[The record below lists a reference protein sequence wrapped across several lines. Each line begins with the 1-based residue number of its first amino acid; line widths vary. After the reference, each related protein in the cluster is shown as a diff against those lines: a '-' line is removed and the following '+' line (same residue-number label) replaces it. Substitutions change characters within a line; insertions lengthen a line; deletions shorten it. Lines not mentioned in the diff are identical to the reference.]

1 MQRKTAL
8 ITGASGG
15 IGLELARFFAKD
27 GYDLVLIAR
36 NQQKLDEVAAKLAA
50 ENGIEVMTLACDL
63 AAREAP
69 RSIFSFTEKHQIEVD
84 ALANNAGF
92 GYDAAFVESDLQR
105 QRDLL
110 QVNNTAVMELCRL
123 FGEQMAKRGSGEILN
138 IASMAGFM
146 PGAYMATYY
155 ASKAFVQSFSQALHA
170 ELAPFGVKVT
180 ALCPGP
186 LRTNFWR
193 AADADK
199 TILGN
204 MLANPTRVAH
214 AGYRAL
220 KRNKPLCIPWVF
232 PRIVVFLVR
241 FLPYR
246 FTVWCTKLI
255 QNPKQQKR
263 RS

>member
-8 ITGASGG
+8 VTGASGG
-15 IGLELARFFAKD
+15 IGLELAQLFAKD
-27 GYDLVLIAR
+27 GYNLVLVAR
-36 NQQKLDEVAAKLAA
+36 NQQKLDSIAARLAGEHGISAVAF
-50 ENGIEVMTLACDL
+50 ACDL
-63 AAREAP
+63 SKPGASQSVFE
-69 RSIFSFTEKHQIEVD
+69 FTEEHQIEVD

-92 GYDAAFVESDLQR
+92 GYDAAFVESDLSR
-105 QRDLL
+105 QQSLL
-110 QVNNTAVMELCRL
+110 QVNNMVPMELCRL
-123 FGEQMAKRGSGEILN
+123 YGAQMAKRGGGEILN

-155 ASKAFVQSFSQALHA
+155 ASKAFMQSFSQAIRA
-170 ELAPFGVKVT
+170 ELAPRGVHVT

-199 TILGN
+199 TLLGN
-204 MLANPTRVAH
+204 LLANPTRVAG

-232 PRIVVFLVR
+232 PRIVVFLTR

-246 FTVWCTKLI
+246 FVTWCTKLI
-255 QNPKQQKR
+255 QNPKQQHR
-263 RS
+263 

>member
-1 MQRKTAL
+1 MERKTAL

-15 IGLELARFFAKD
+15 VGFELAHLFAKD
-27 GYDLVLIAR
+27 GYDLVLVAR
-36 NQQKLDEVAAKLAA
+36 NEDRLAKAAARL
-50 ENGIEVMTLACDL
+50 ESQYGISAVTFACDL
-63 AAREAP
+63 AKAEA
-69 RSIFSFTEKHQIEVD
+69 SQSVFAFTEMHQIEVD
-84 ALANNAGF
+84 ALVNNAGF
-92 GYDAAFVESDLQR
+92 GYDAVFTESDLDR
-105 QRDLL
+105 QHDLL
-110 QVNNTAVMELCRL
+110 QVNNMVLMELCL
-123 FGEQMAKRGSGEILN
+123 LYGEQMAKRGHGEILN

-155 ASKAFVQSFSQALHA
+155 ASKAFVQSFSQALHS
-170 ELAPFGVKVT
+170 ELAGHGVRVT

-199 TILGN
+199 TVLGN
-204 MLANPTRVAH
+204 MLANPARVAG

-220 KRNKPLCIPWVF
+220 KRNKPLCIPWIF

-246 FTVWCTKLI
+246 FVTWCTKLI
-255 QNPKQQKR
+255 QNPRQQH
-263 RS
+263 

>member
-1 MQRKTAL
+1 MQCKTAL

-15 IGLELARFFAKD
+15 VGLELAQLFAKD
-27 GYDLVLIAR
+27 GYNLVLVAR
-36 NQQKLDEVAAKLAA
+36 NQQKLNDVAAKLSHEFGVFAA
-50 ENGIEVMTLACDL
+50 AFACDL
-63 AAREAP
+63 SAP
-69 RSIFSFTEKHQIEVD
+69 GASQSVFEFTTQQQIEVD

-92 GYDAAFVESDLQR
+92 GYDAEFVESDLAR
-105 QRDLL
+105 QQSLL
-110 QVNNTAVMELCRL
+110 QVNNMVLMELCRL
-123 FGEQMAKRGSGEILN
+123 YGAEMAKRGRGEILN

-155 ASKAFVQSFSQALHA
+155 ASKAFVQSFSQALHT
-170 ELAPFGVKVT
+170 ELAPRGVRVT

-199 TILGN
+199 TVLGGL
-204 MLANPTRVAH
+204 LASPTRVAST
-214 AGYRAL
+214 GYRAL

-241 FLPYR
+241 FLPHR
-246 FTVWCTKLI
+246 FITWCTKLI
-255 QNPKQQKR
+255 QNPEQQKR
-263 RS
+263 